1 MKNNK
6 KTVREES
13 LVEAKRVSVHIL
25 NISSELECNIQN
37 QQNKEIKS
45 DEENVENNPIN
56 QDPLVDYQLAKDRE
70 KRPSREP
77 AKLV

>member
-25 NISSELECNIQN
+25 NISSELEFNRQN

-77 AKLV
+77 PKLV